1 MPNDR
6 AFVRAERRLRSVLGC
21 THAALSSPL
30 PAALI
35 HNENFNLRW
44 INATSVEKLRFR
56 FSISISRGQTRGEHR
71 SREETRSVPKRLR
84 RKTDRWRKRFPGNSE
99 GSSRRKVGQFTTGPD
114 SKGRNGGGER
124 VRTERQRANFRFYR
138 AAIRAR
144 DISSV
149 VVPFDLVAA
158 LRKGEWDLS
167 ARGAG

>member
-1 MPNDR
+1 MHARGSIEPSSCGVDPQRELQLALDKRNKRGEASVSFLDFEDKR
-6 AFVRAERRLRSVLGC
+6 EASIDHARKRDPFRKDYGERRTVGENDFVEIAKGTVAVKLASLQLGR
-21 THAALSSPL
+21 
-30 PAALI
+30 I
-35 HNENFNLRW
+35 R
-44 INATSVEKLRFR
+44 
-56 FSISISRGQTRGEHR
+56 
-71 SREETRSVPKRLR
+71 RE
-84 RKTDRWRKRFPGNSE
+84 
-99 GSSRRKVGQFTTGPD
+99 
-114 SKGRNGGGER
+114 GGGER

>member
-1 MPNDR
+1 MHARGSIEPSSCGVDPQRELQLALDKRNKRGEASVSFLDFDFEDKR
-6 AFVRAERRLRSVLGC
+6 EASIDHARKRDPFRKDYGERRTVGENDFLEITKGAAAVKLASLQLGR
-21 THAALSSPL
+21 
-30 PAALI
+30 I
-35 HNENFNLRW
+35 R
-44 INATSVEKLRFR
+44 
-56 FSISISRGQTRGEHR
+56 
-71 SREETRSVPKRLR
+71 
-84 RKTDRWRKRFPGNSE
+84 
-99 GSSRRKVGQFTTGPD
+99 
-114 SKGRNGGGER
+114 RNGGGER

>member
-56 FSISISRGQTRGEHR
+56 FLEDKREASIDHA
-71 SREETRSVPKRLR
+71 
-84 RKTDRWRKRFPGNSE
+84 RKRDPFRKDYGE
-99 GSSRRKVGQFTTGPD
+99 RRTVGENDFLEIA
-114 SKGRNGGGER
+114 KGAAAVKLASLQLGRIRRNGGGER

>member
-21 THAALSSPL
+21 THAAPSSPL

-44 INATSVEKLRFR
+44 INATNVEKLRFR

-114 SKGRNGGGER
+114 SKGMEEASGSER
-124 VRTERQRANFRFYR
+124 RDKELIFGFTAPRSVHEIYR
-138 AAIRAR
+138 AWSFR
-144 DISSV
+144 
-149 VVPFDLVAA
+149 LT
-158 LRKGEWDLS
+158 
-167 ARGAG
+167 

>member
-1 MPNDR
+1 MHARGSIEPSSCGVDPQRELQLALDKRNKRGEASVSFLDFEDKR
-6 AFVRAERRLRSVLGC
+6 EASIDHARKRDPFRKDYGERRTVGENDFVEIAKGAAAVKLASLQLGR
-21 THAALSSPL
+21 
-30 PAALI
+30 I
-35 HNENFNLRW
+35 R
-44 INATSVEKLRFR
+44 
-56 FSISISRGQTRGEHR
+56 
-71 SREETRSVPKRLR
+71 RE
-84 RKTDRWRKRFPGNSE
+84 
-99 GSSRRKVGQFTTGPD
+99 
-114 SKGRNGGGER
+114 GGGER